1 MKKKTNKII
10 ISLIIVFVAF
20 ILGTVFGQEVKA
32 DTVKETRKYCL
43 KANAY
48 NGSNNQNVSGA
59 NLKRGDLVWIVQGGR
74 GDTRGENCNIVNQN
88 NTFCIQRGARLA
100 QEHYKSVHNGGV
112 SSDGEAALAYILC
125 NGGNLNG
132 MLTNGNGYVDNN
144 GDYHSGTKG
153 HAMIFYEDNKQQIA
167 IWNYIICNKKFA
179 LEKFKQTDIGGGN
192 FTKGNN
198 LYTDAYTYKTLYDSI
213 NPTVDLVC
221 IDGQKVRANYSGMKD
236 GTGTDK
242 KTKLLGLEATAIL
255 YRDGKEVDRQT
266 LNLSNSQVTFNATY
280 DSQYT
285 YKCEISCTYNKYFA
299 AYCILDVVNKKQET
313 RQTLLTIIEAQKI
326 RKNKTASDTVEK
338 VESKTNISMQKYISR
353 IGSSPVT
360 GRENNYSRK
369 GDRNYILRNASST
382 ESAVNRY
389 KYENP
394 EEITGGTE
402 VTYTIKVY
410 NNSEEDFNDSD
421 AYIIDRIPNSY
432 SNYLVD
438 ETNIKVQKKII
449 WAYQDITYSLEKEN
463 SSDERATLLKVKIGN
478 ITKGSSSEYRIIMT
492 YNKDYNGQSIIENT
506 AWLKV
511 NRNNTAYRTA
521 DRDYIKLKALDIS
534 LQKYIVNAE
543 GKEITSRENRYS
555 SKEDIETS
563 DTEKDKY
570 GINYGEYRSN
580 IEKGLLFK
588 KTEKKY
594 ISKNVQVSN
603 ETDYKYNNPVYI
615 NSRRDGGA
623 EVTYRIVIYNN
634 SNQNAKNI
642 YIHDLEPKNAKYVSS
657 TIQNNTKHKL
667 EYSGGTIQIDRNSG
681 DGISANSSIYI
692 DITYKFENN
701 YNDGEILDNTVKII
715 SVNGVNI
722 TEKNYRTADRD
733 YVKISTS
740 SVGLEKTVCEVQR
753 KDQNGNY
760 KKISLEYAD
769 PNDENIKKKLVGIP
783 SNLNVNKE
791 CDFDGNKT
799 VDSNDAKIILQYT
812 VGIIQQTE
820 GIELT
825 SAELKNNEI
834 YERIVKKQ
842 ENDKSHAC
850 GDLNRD
856 GKINSQDALLL
867 LQWITYGGGNV
878 PVVEVGDLVT
888 YNIKIKNTGSSDIY
902 VKDFYF
908 TLKRTAKEQFLKLF
922 IIL

>member
-1 MKKKTNKII
+1 MKKKISKII

-32 DTVKETRKYCL
+32 DTVKETRKYYL

-48 NGSNNQNVSGA
+48 NGNNNQNVSGA
-59 NLKRGDLVWIVQGGR
+59 NLKRGDLVWIVQGAR
-74 GDTRGENCNIVNQN
+74 GDKRGENCNIVNQN
-88 NTFCIQRGARLA
+88 NTFCVQRGARLA

-125 NGGNLNG
+125 NGGNLDG

-144 GDYHSGTKG
+144 GNYHSGTKG

-179 LEKFKQTDIGGGN
+179 LEKFKQTDIRGGN

-242 KTKLLGLEATAIL
+242 KTKLLGLGATAIL
-255 YRDGKEVDRQT
+255 YRDGKEVDRQI

-410 NNSEEDFNDSD
+410 NNGEEDFNDSD

-432 SNYLVD
+432 GNYLVD

-511 NRNNTAYRTA
+511 NRNNTSYRTA

-642 YIHDLEPKNAKYVSS
+642 YINDFEPKNAK
-657 TIQNNTKHKL
+657 
-667 EYSGGTIQIDRNSG
+667 
-681 DGISANSSIYI
+681 
-692 DITYKFENN
+692 
-701 YNDGEILDNTVKII
+701 
-715 SVNGVNI
+715 
-722 TEKNYRTADRD
+722 
-733 YVKISTS
+733 
-740 SVGLEKTVCEVQR
+740 
-753 KDQNGNY
+753 NY
-760 KKISLEYAD
+760 KGRTYR
-769 PNDENIKKKLVGIP
+769 NDTCFLLCFFFSSAGH
-783 SNLNVNKE
+783 
-791 CDFDGNKT
+791 
-799 VDSNDAKIILQYT
+799 
-812 VGIIQQTE
+812 E
-820 GIELT
+820 G
-825 SAELKNNEI
+825 
-834 YERIVKKQ
+834 
-842 ENDKSHAC
+842 
-850 GDLNRD
+850 
-856 GKINSQDALLL
+856 
-867 LQWITYGGGNV
+867 
-878 PVVEVGDLVT
+878 
-888 YNIKIKNTGSSDIY
+888 
-902 VKDFYF
+902 
-908 TLKRTAKEQFLKLF
+908 TLARKGQRA
-922 IIL
+922 